1 MPIGTENINGGEKD
15 GDEISEG
22 ETQRQLSN
30 VQKLELAGATAGK
43 KREVLWGTGWTW
55 GTIQAETVG
64 TASKSGTAFWVA
76 AQVRCACGRFVEQ

>member
-1 MPIGTENINGGEKD
+1 MPVGAENINGEEKD

-43 KREVLWGTGWTW
+43 KREVLWGTRCTW
-55 GTIQAETVG
+55 GMIQAETVR
-64 TASKSGTAFWVA
+64 TDSKSGAAFWVA
-76 AQVRCACGRFVEQ
+76 AQVRCACCRFVEQ